1 KNVSYKY
8 PTILLLHNLRL
19 FRNCIT
25 HADSKVSDLE
35 KEFAKYNKCVDEN
48 SKRYKS
54 VKDLGHLSKAI
65 FCYKFSKD
73 NSKIFLDKKAFE
85 NLSDLYSQIA
95 YVTYRCYC
103 KKHGH
108 TIEI

>member
-1 KNVSYKY
+1 SYKY
-8 PTILLLHNLRL
+8 PTVLLLHNLRL

-25 HADSKVSDLE
+25 HSDCEVSNIE
-35 KEFAKYNKCVDEN
+35 NEFDEYNKNFNKNKILKE
-48 SKRYKS
+48 
-54 VKDLGHLSKAI
+54 LGPLSKNM

-85 NLSDLYSQIA
+85 DLSDLYSQIA
-95 YVTYRCYC
+95 YVAYCCYC

-108 TIEI
+108 TVEI